1 MAYIDY
7 WGDSNKPKWWVR
19 SGGTTTKKVYRR
31 KRYRI
36 TRFIVNTW
44 DDIWFE
50 WHYPTHIRYG
60 GGRQGYKTFK
70 TANLAILIS
79 IICFILLLLIYLK

>member
-19 SGGTTTKKVYRR
+19 N
-31 KRYRI
+31 RI